1 VSKQWGITQLPLAA
15 LASAASVFIVVNAFL
30 LLLVVASLFDGLDG
44 LDSHGALGLMI
55 LAVQMVRTLA
65 GFVGW
70 FAGLSFV
77 LFPAAAL
84 LTRDRP
90 WLRSA
95 VLPMIGAAVGAVI
108 ASVHSDATA
117 TFLSATAGLISG
129 LAFAFVMRDGPE

>member
-1 VSKQWGITQLPLAA
+1 MSKQWGVTQLPLAA
-15 LASAASVFIVVNAFL
+15 RASAASVFIVVNAFL
-30 LLLVVASLFDGLDG
+30 LLLVVASLFDG